1 MGEAGEGGAG
11 EAEGE
16 ADGTNEG
23 GMWQPGA
30 LWRKKSSVRRRAR
43 NSARKTT
50 RNGSVWLDDSSSRD
64 ALGAGV
70 DDPAR
75 EAASTALSP
84 SFKTLFGLRTSSASS
99 SSRRTDLFA
108 RVLPRLIACP
118 SRISIWRMTA
128 MEPRRH
134 TALAACTIPIPR
146 GNPSIPS
153 LRNIATCTVRPRPED
168 RSDDR
173 GPSMCR
179 TLKQSLV
186 LQKRSCHLSYIPQSQ
201 RVRTKLG
208 LGVRPTRI
216 VITGMYLRPRTDA
229 EHTFMRMR
237 LTITAGASAP
247 DRDPIVV
254 STHSPN
260 PRTETRT
267 FTQFTVMLRSCPAQS
282 TSHGSKQAMHVRHPI
297 HNPTT
302 PERRALRERPAAV
315 PPIRS

>member
-1 MGEAGEGGAG
+1 
-11 EAEGE
+11 
-16 ADGTNEG
+16 
-23 GMWQPGA
+23 MWQPGA

-50 RNGSVWLDDSSSRD
+50 RNGSVWLDDDSSRD
-64 ALGAGV
+64 PLGAGV

-84 SFKTLFGLRTSSASS
+84 SFKTLFCLCTSSASS

-108 RVLPRLIACP
+108 RVLPRPIACP
-118 SRISIWRMTA
+118 SRTQHMAYDCDGTPPTYGPRRLHYSYSSWEPLHSFSPEHRNLHRPSSAGGPERRPRALHVQGRSSNRWYCRSVRVICSISIGDTR
-128 MEPRRH
+128 
-134 TALAACTIPIPR
+134 
-146 GNPSIPS
+146 NPTNTS
-153 LRNIATCTVRPRPED
+153 
-168 RSDDR
+168 
-173 GPSMCR
+173 
-179 TLKQSLV
+179 
-186 LQKRSCHLSYIPQSQ
+186 
-201 RVRTKLG
+201 G

-267 FTQFTVMLRSCPAQS
+267 STQFTVMLRSCPAES
-282 TSHGSKQAMHVRHPI
+282 TSHGSKQAARPPP
-297 HNPTT
+297 NTYTT
-302 PERRALRERPAAV
+302 PLPPSVAPSASGRLQSLRFGRNCTREPSEPA
-315 PPIRS
+315 